1 MTIAEVFLAEFGP
14 EMANTRK
21 MLERVPDETLDF
33 KPHEKSMSMGRLAGH
48 VAEMAG
54 WGTVTVQLDELDIR
68 PPGGPTPEVYVA
80 RNRDATLEHF
90 DRMVAEAK
98 EAIAGTS
105 DEAMHQPW
113 TLLMGGNVIFS
124 MPRIATLKTMVLNHI
139 IHHRAQLSVYLRL
152 NDVPIPGMYG
162 PSADEV

>member
-1 MTIAEVFLAEFGP
+1 MTIAEAFLAEFGP

-21 MLERVPDETLDF
+21 MLERVPDGTLDF

-54 WGTVTVQLDELDIR
+54 WGTVTVQVDEFDVS
-68 PPGGPTPEVYVA
+68 PQDGPKPEAYVA
-80 RNRDATLEHF
+80 QSRDATLEHF

-98 EAIAGTS
+98 EAIAVTS

-113 TLLMGGNVIFS
+113 TLLMGGKEVFS
-124 MPRIATLKTMVLNHI
+124 MPRIATLKAMVLNHI

-162 PSADEV
+162 PSADEM